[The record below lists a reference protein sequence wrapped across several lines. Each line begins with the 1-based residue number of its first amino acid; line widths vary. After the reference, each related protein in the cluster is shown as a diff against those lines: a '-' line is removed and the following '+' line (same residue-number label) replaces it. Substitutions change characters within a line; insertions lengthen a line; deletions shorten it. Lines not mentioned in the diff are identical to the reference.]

1 MEEYNGSAL
10 PFLMQRRVCANLRL
24 ASLPLFV
31 CELAFEPSGMGG
43 QSLFMHV
50 KTILPMTDGWTVK
63 KGKKIRK
70 IPLTKTN
77 TLVIIVNAAKRCGN
91 FISFM
96 NSEKYSRGRRGAPA
110 KGVGRATGARVQ

>member
-1 MEEYNGSAL
+1 
-10 PFLMQRRVCANLRL
+10 
-24 ASLPLFV
+24 
-31 CELAFEPSGMGG
+31 MGG

-110 KGVGRATGARVQ
+110 KGVGRGNRREGSNPSFSALQILQFIIFETASDGMSGASLLIRGNCSAGK